1 MISRRDAGVIALGP
15 RPRRSLSGRE
25 YRMSIIVVVIIILG
39 VGIGFLSWFIIRL
52 VTTPRQAKAIAE
64 HLKQGKTASVLR
76 AAKALIAKDPRNGA
90 AHWYLGQA
98 YLVDGKPEL
107 ALMELKAVN
116 QIGQFGHE
124 IQETEFRR
132 KIAQLYERF
141 GQTEEALKE
150 HILLTKIDPGSAS
163 HFLDA
168 GKLFEA
174 RGRTDVAVNYLR
186 KAIEMDERLNDAHH
200 VLGLI
205 LYRTKHPMEAK
216 AEFES
221 ALKWNPDDFEAFYYL
236 GKVSKEMSDY
246 TAALL
251 AFEKAARSQDFKLK
265 ALVERGGCYMSQGA
279 LDKAVP
285 ELERAVKLIK
295 DEAAPES
302 LYGRYFLA
310 MCYEKSRSLD
320 KAIEQWERIY
330 TKKPGFRDVAEKL
343 TQYQEYRTDDKMKDF
358 LTCGKEEFLEICKS
372 LVQGPLSLSI
382 RDVVEVVNGVDVIA
396 VESDSDKWMG
406 TKKMPRLVRFLRVS
420 DNLDDQ
426 AVRSLLDQM
435 KKLGIVRG
443 GIVTSAGFTR
453 TALEFA
459 ENRSVE
465 LHTKEKLQEML
476 GKVELSAPHRR

>member
-1 MISRRDAGVIALGP
+1 MSFIVIL
-15 RPRRSLSGRE
+15 
-25 YRMSIIVVVIIILG
+25 IIILG
-39 VGIGFLSWFIIRL
+39 VAVGFLSWFIVRM

-64 HLKQGKTASVLR
+64 HLKQGKTASVVR
-76 AAKALIAKDPRNGA
+76 SAKALIAKDPHNA
-90 AHWYLGQA
+90 TAHWYLAQA
-98 YLVDGKPEL
+98 YLADSKPEL
-107 ALMELKAVN
+107 ALMELKSVN

-124 IQETEFRR
+124 LPEAAFRAQ
-132 KIAQLYERF
+132 IAGLYERF

-150 HILLTKIDPGSAS
+150 YILLTKLAPNAAE
-163 HFLDA
+163 HFMDA
-168 GKLFEA
+168 GRLFEA

-186 KAIEMDERLNDAHH
+186 KAIEMDPRLHDAHH
-200 VLGLI
+200 ALGLI

-216 AEFES
+216 AEFEG
-221 ALKWNPDDFEAFYYL
+221 ALKYNPDDFEAFYYL
-236 GKVSKEMSDY
+236 GKVFKEMSDY

-251 AFEKAARSQDFKLK
+251 SFEKAARSQEFKLK

-285 ELERAVKLIK
+285 ELERAVRLIK
-295 DEAAPES
+295 DEGLPES

-310 MCYEKSRSLD
+310 MCYEKTRLLD
-320 KAIEQWERIY
+320 RAIEQWERIY
-330 TKKPGFRDVAEKL
+330 SKKPGFRDVAEKL

-358 LTCGKEEFLEICKS
+358 LTCGKEEFLEICKA
-372 LVQGPLSLSI
+372 LVQGPMGLSI
-382 RDVVEVVNGVDVIA
+382 RDVADVVNGVDVIA
-396 VESDSDKWMG
+396 VEGESDKWLG

-426 AVRSLLDQM
+426 AVRSLIDQM

-465 LHTKEKLQEML
+465 LYTKEKLQELL
-476 GKVELSAPHRR
+476 GGIELGAPRRR